1 MRRPALTPD
10 LILAWADAWRAR
22 TGRWPRVL
30 SGPIPESP
38 GDTWRKVD
46 GALRR
51 GCRGLPGGG
60 SLPRLL
66 RARNGAAV
74 LTEDGIRAWAERH
87 RRRTGRWPSAASG
100 PVADA
105 PGETWAR
112 IDQALVRGLR
122 GLCGGQSLSRLLR
135 PLKERSWADR

>member
-1 MRRPALTPD
+1 MRRPALTTD
-10 LILAWADAWRAR
+10 LILSWADSWKAR
-22 TGRWPRVL
+22 TGRWPRIL

-38 GDTWRKVD
+38 GDTWRAVD
-46 GALRR
+46 GALRA
-51 GCRGLPGGG
+51 GCRGLSPGG

-66 RARNGAAV
+66 RERRGVRA
-74 LTEDGIRAWAERH
+74 LTGDAIRAWAERH
-87 RRRTGRWPSAASG
+87 RVRTGRWPTASSG

-105 PGETWAR
+105 PGETWAG

-122 GLCGGQSLSRLLR
+122 GLPGGQSLSRLLR